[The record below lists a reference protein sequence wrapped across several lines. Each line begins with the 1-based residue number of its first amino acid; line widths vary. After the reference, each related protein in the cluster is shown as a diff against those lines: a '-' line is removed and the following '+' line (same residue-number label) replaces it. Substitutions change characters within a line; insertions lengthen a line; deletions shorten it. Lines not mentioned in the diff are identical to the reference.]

1 MDAIRSTKKA
11 NRRKLMNPHKY
22 MKEVVKEGKRVRWPS
37 RDKLWPAIAVVIC
50 ISLFAAIFL
59 ALEDLTANSIISQ
72 LKDAFG
78 GM

>member
-1 MDAIRSTKKA
+1 
-11 NRRKLMNPHKY
+11 MNPHKY
-22 MKEVVKEGKRVRWPS
+22 MKEVVKEGKRVRWPT

-50 ISLFAAIFL
+50 ISLFAAIIL

-72 LKDAFG
+72 FKDAFG

>member
-1 MDAIRSTKKA
+1 MPYDPQGEQIERS
-11 NRRKLMNPHKY
+11 LMNPHKY

-50 ISLFAAIFL
+50 ISVFAAVFL
-59 ALEDLTANSIISQ
+59 MLEDLTASSIISQ

>member
-1 MDAIRSTKKA
+1 
-11 NRRKLMNPHKY
+11 MNPHKY
-22 MKEVVKEGKRVRWPS
+22 MKEVVKEGKRVRWPT

-50 ISLFAAIFL
+50 ISLFAAIIL
-59 ALEDLTANSIISQ
+59 ALEDFTANSIISQ

>member
-1 MDAIRSTKKA
+1 
-11 NRRKLMNPHKY
+11 MNPNKY
-22 MKEVVKEGKRVRWPS
+22 LKEVVKEGKRVRWPS

-50 ISLFAAIFL
+50 ISIFAAVFL
-59 ALEDLTANSIISQ
+59 ALEDLTASSIISQ

>member
-1 MDAIRSTKKA
+1 
-11 NRRKLMNPHKY
+11 MNPHKY
-22 MKEVVKEGKRVRWPS
+22 MKEALKNGKRVRWPS

-50 ISLFAAIFL
+50 ISVFAAIFL
-59 ALEDLTANSIISQ
+59 MLEDLTANSIITQ